1 MAVRNRLAAVALAGS
16 AYNIAASVL
25 AWQQG
30 WPPQFGGNPEP
41 GQSYASFLLSGAA
54 IAPPPCSRSSPA
66 SPSRDDGTPGPTW
79 AWLRSPSSDCSSPL
93 PRSPSTSPSTSS
105 CRCPYYGLGGVNL
118 LLGLSLLAL
127 TGLSWR
133 EQRRGQRA
141 SAQSTRLAPTR
152 SSRRSSPPR
161 GC

>member
-54 IAPPPCSRSSPA
+54 ISA
-66 SPSRDDGTPGPTW
+66 
-79 AWLRSPSSDCSSPL
+79 PL
-93 PRSPSTSPSTSS
+93 PALLALLAGLAVARRRDAWAHMGLAAVAVVGLLFAVAAIAEYVAEHPFVPM
-105 CRCPYYGLGGVNL
+105 PAVYGLGGVNL

-141 SAQSTRLAPTR
+141 SAQSTRLAPTQFET
-152 SSRRSSPPR
+152 
-161 GC
+161 